1 MVTAASWETVSR
13 GISGHLLSS
22 LSLRGIPAVYG
33 VTVLQDKKNEKKKK
47 SILQSKKKKK
57 KEKNWKEEHI
67 KFVSGFMGRANWT
80 VSSILALPG
89 SNPSCKGSGVRRI

>member
-1 MVTAASWETVSR
+1 M
-13 GISGHLLSS
+13 
-22 LSLRGIPAVYG
+22 
-33 VTVLQDKKNEKKKK
+33 KKKK
-47 SILQSKKKKK
+47 NRFYNQKKKK
-57 KEKNWKEEHI
+57 KEKNWKEEDI

>member
-47 SILQSKKKKK
+47 KIDFTIKKKKK
-57 KEKNWKEEHI
+57 KRRKI
-67 KFVSGFMGRANWT
+67 GRKKT
-80 VSSILALPG
+80 
-89 SNPSCKGSGVRRI
+89 